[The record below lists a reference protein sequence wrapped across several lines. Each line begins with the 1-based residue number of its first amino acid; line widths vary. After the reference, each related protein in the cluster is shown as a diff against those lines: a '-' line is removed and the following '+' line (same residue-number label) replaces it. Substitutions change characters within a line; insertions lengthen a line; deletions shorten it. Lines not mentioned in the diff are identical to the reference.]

1 MRLFAS
7 PCSCFLPLLLLLAVG
22 LTSAVASAED
32 TPAES
37 PAAVSFHKDVRP
49 ILVQHCQGCHQPAKP
64 LGGLVLTSFADLQ
77 KGGES
82 EMPGIVPG
90 KPDESYLVEQ
100 ITPVD
105 GTTSMPKERPP
116 LKSEQIEI
124 IRRWIAEGAADDTPM
139 SVRAVVDAKNPPQY
153 SLPPVLTSVDYS
165 PDGSLLA
172 VSGYHEVL
180 LHKSDGSEI
189 VGRLIGMSERIESCV
204 FSPDGQK
211 LAVVGGSP
219 GRFGEVQ
226 IWDVAK
232 RELELS
238 LQVGFDTLYG
248 ASWSHNGK
256 LLAFGGPD
264 NRVRAIEAATG
275 KEVLQMG
282 AHTDW
287 VLGTVFSLDDAHLLS
302 VSRDGSLK
310 LTEVATQRFEDN
322 VTSITPGALKGGLI
336 AVDDLPKADPKD
348 IDMVAM
354 GGADGVPK
362 IYRIYR
368 EKARVIGDDFNFI
381 RAFEALPGRVFSVK
395 VSRDGKLLA
404 AGSSYDDD
412 ATGQR
417 HGMARVY
424 NVADAA
430 KVSQFEG
437 DFGPVYDLAFR
448 PDAQQVAVVGFD
460 GMVRL
465 FDPTTGKLVTEF
477 SAVPLTPDV
486 AAK

>member
-1 MRLFAS
+1 MRFSLICGAT
-7 PCSCFLPLLLLLAVG
+7 CLLATGV
-22 LTSAVASAED
+22 TAED
-32 TPAES
+32 QAKPVEATE
-37 PAAVSFHKDVRP
+37 AVSYHRDVRP

-82 EMPGIVPG
+82 ESPGFVAG
-90 KPDESYLVEQ
+90 KPDESQLISQV
-100 ITPVD
+100 TPKD
-105 GTTSMPKERPP
+105 GAAAMPKERPP
-116 LKSEQIEI
+116 LKPEEI
-124 IRRWIAEGAADDTPM
+124 DVLRRWIAAGAIDDTPM
-139 SVRAVVDAKNPPQY
+139 SVRAVVDMKNPPKY
-153 SLPPVLTSVDYS
+153 SLPPVLTSVDYA
-165 PDGSLLA
+165 PDGSLIA

-180 LHKSDGSEI
+180 LHKPDGSEI
-189 VGRLIGMSERIESCV
+189 VGRLVGLSERIESCV

-226 IWDVAK
+226 IWNVPK

-238 LQVGFDTLYG
+238 VQVGFDTLYG

-256 LLAFGGPD
+256 LVAFGAPD
-264 NRVRAIEAATG
+264 NRVRAIDATTG
-275 KEVLQMG
+275 QEVLQMG

-287 VLGTVFSLDDAHLLS
+287 VLGTVFSLDDSHLLS

-336 AVDDLPKADPKD
+336 SVDDIPKAAETD

-368 EKARVIGDDFNFI
+368 DKARQIGDDFNFI
-381 RAFEALPGRVFSVK
+381 RACEALPGRVFSVE
-395 VSRDGKLLA
+395 VSRDGKYLA
-404 AGSSYDDD
+404 AGSSYDDE
-412 ATGQR
+412 ASGQR

-437 DFGPVYDLAFR
+437 DFGPVYDVAFR
-448 PDAQQVAVVGFD
+448 PDSQQVAVVGFD
-460 GMVRL
+460 GKVRL
-465 FDPTTGKLVTEF
+465 YEPATGKLAKEF
-477 SAVPLTPDV
+477 DAVPLTPDV